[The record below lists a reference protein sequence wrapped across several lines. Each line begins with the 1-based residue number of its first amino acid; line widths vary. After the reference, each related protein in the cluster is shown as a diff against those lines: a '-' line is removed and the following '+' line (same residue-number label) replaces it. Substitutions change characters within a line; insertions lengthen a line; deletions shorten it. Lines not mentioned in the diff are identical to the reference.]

1 MNNLKQKIILFGG
14 TFDPIHNGHL
24 AVAAD
29 AFERLRADRLF
40 FIPVRRSPHK
50 TQPPAASGQDR
61 LAMIRLAIKDRE
73 GFAVSDCELR
83 RPEPSY
89 TLDTILHFR
98 ERFGPEAELYWLV
111 GADAV
116 QSLERWHRI
125 EEILEQCRVCIM
137 HRGRMPRPDLR
148 RLVPA
153 LGADRVAQL
162 GKNILPTPLVDISS
176 TAIRAR
182 LAAGQPVQGLV
193 PEPVLKYIRQ
203 KGLYGLKQ

>member
-1 MNNLKQKIILFGG
+1 MKALR
-14 TFDPIHNGHL
+14 
-24 AVAAD
+24 
-29 AFERLRADRLF
+29 ER
-40 FIPVRRSPHK
+40 
-50 TQPPAASGQDR
+50 
-61 LAMIRLAIKDRE
+61 
-73 GFAVSDCELR
+73 CEYVV
-83 RPEPSY
+83 PEPSY
-89 TLDTILHFR
+89 TLDTICIFANDLGR
-98 ERFGPEAELYWLV
+98 SRSCTGLV
-111 GADAV
+111 G
-116 QSLERWHRI
+116 LTR
-125 EEILEQCRVCIM
+125 CRVLSGGIALKKFWISALCIM
-137 HRGRMPRPDLR
+137 HRARMPRPDLR